1 MVRRSALVDR
11 HCGGS
16 QREDRLE
23 GGMRMRL
30 ALRPCLEGELR
41 VEERRNRLRAVG
53 HRVDM
58 AEIVEEHSTTVGSYG
73 TAVLGTPF

>member
-1 MVRRSALVDR
+1 
-11 HCGGS
+11 
-16 QREDRLE
+16 
-23 GGMRMRL
+23 MRL

-53 HRVDM
+53 HRVDK